1 MLNSYLLIDKMK
13 EEKDDRKPHILN
25 TSANLLGFC
34 FIVLTSVKISKLE
47 ESTYIDE
54 GAALAILIFICSCI
68 LSFLAMRSKNIN
80 SKKMEN
86 TADILFLFG
95 LIVLL
100 VTTILIV
107 FNTIK

>member
-1 MLNSYLLIDKMK
+1 MK
-13 EEKDDRKPHILN
+13 EGKEHTTSHILN

-54 GAALAILIFICSCI
+54 GAAMAIIIFMCSCI
-68 LSFLAMRSKNIN
+68 LSFIAMRNPN
-80 SKKMEN
+80 SNSRKLEN
-86 TADILFLFG
+86 TADLFFLFG
-95 LIVLL
+95 LIVLFA
-100 VTTILIV
+100 TTVLIV